1 LESVFTHVTRVRIPL
16 PLLVHIDSNFFLDT
30 LTLGETTLSQ
40 SESSHIT
47 KAFRAH
53 KGDTLTLCDGKGRF
67 ADAELA
73 DIAQEACKV
82 YIKSISEQEPRPQVH
97 LAIGCLSD
105 GGEEEIVFH
114 AAQMPLAAIHLLRTE
129 RSQEPRDSE
138 LGRLRRRMESKSLVA
153 LKQSR
158 KSWLTEIK
166 APVFLNDFLENF
178 KGNLIV
184 CDQVGN
190 SSLPAIS
197 YPLSLVIGPE
207 GGFSHNEL
215 EAMKNKNAAFLS
227 LGSTR
232 LRSIS
237 APIFALGKIV
247 L

>member
-1 LESVFTHVTRVRIPL
+1 M
-16 PLLVHIDSNFFLDT
+16 HIDSNFFLDN

-53 KGDTLTLCDGKGRF
+53 NGDSLTLCDGKGRF
-67 ADAELA
+67 ADAELV
-73 DIAQEACKV
+73 DIAQKTCKV
-82 YIKSISEQEPRPQVH
+82 YIKSISKQEPRPQVH
-97 LAIGCLSD
+97 LAVGCLSD

-114 AAQMPLAAIHLLRTE
+114 AAQMPLAAVHLLRTE

-166 APVFLNDFLENF
+166 APVFLNDFLESF

-184 CDQVGN
+184 CDQIGS
-190 SSLPAIS
+190 SSLSAIS
-197 YPLSLVIGPE
+197 YPLSIIIGPE

-215 EAMKNKNAAFLS
+215 EVMKNRNASFLS
-227 LGSTR
+227 LGPTR
-232 LRSIS
+232 LRAIS
-237 APIFALGKIV
+237 APIFALGKIAQ
-247 L
+247 

>member
-1 LESVFTHVTRVRIPL
+1 
-16 PLLVHIDSNFFLDT
+16 VHIDSNFFLDN

-53 KGDTLTLCDGKGRF
+53 NGDSLTLCDGKGRF
-67 ADAELA
+67 ADAELV
-73 DIAQEACKV
+73 DIAQKTCKV
-82 YIKSISEQEPRPQVH
+82 YIKSISKQEPRPQVH
-97 LAIGCLSD
+97 LAVGCLSD

-114 AAQMPLAAIHLLRTE
+114 AAQMPLAAVHLLRTE

-166 APVFLNDFLENF
+166 APVFLNDFLESF

-184 CDQVGN
+184 CDQIGS
-190 SSLPAIS
+190 SSLSAIS
-197 YPLSLVIGPE
+197 YPLSIIIGPE

-215 EAMKNKNAAFLS
+215 EVMKNRNASFLS
-227 LGSTR
+227 LGPTR
-232 LRSIS
+232 LRAIS
-237 APIFALGKIV
+237 APIFALGKIAQ
-247 L
+247 

>member
-1 LESVFTHVTRVRIPL
+1 M
-16 PLLVHIDSNFFLDT
+16 HIDSNFFLDN
-30 LTLGETTLSQ
+30 LTLGEATLSQ
-40 SESSHIT
+40 AESAHIIRS
-47 KAFRAH
+47 FRAL
-53 KGDTLTLCDGKGRF
+53 KGHTLTLCDGKGRF
-67 ADAELA
+67 ADAELVEM
-73 DIAQEACKV
+73 AQDACKV
-82 YIKSISEQEPRPQVH
+82 YIKSISKQEPRPQVH
-97 LAIGCLSD
+97 LAVGCLSN

-184 CDQVGN
+184 CDPIGN
-190 SSLPAIS
+190 SSLPAID

-215 EAMKNKNAAFLS
+215 EVMKNKNASFLS
-227 LGSTR
+227 LGPTR
-232 LRSIS
+232 LRTIS

>member
-1 LESVFTHVTRVRIPL
+1 MI
-16 PLLVHIDSNFFLDT
+16 
-30 LTLGETTLSQ
+30 GEATLSQ
-40 SESSHIT
+40 AESTHIT
-47 KAFRAH
+47 RSFRAL
-53 KGDTLTLCDGKGRF
+53 KGDSLTLCDGKGRF
-67 ADAELA
+67 ADAELG
-73 DIAQEACKV
+73 DVAQKTCKV
-82 YIKSISEQEPRPQVH
+82 YIKSISKQEPQPQVH

-105 GGEEEIVFH
+105 GGEEEITFH

-184 CDQVGN
+184 CDQIGN
-190 SSLPAIS
+190 SSLSAIN
-197 YPLSLVIGPE
+197 YPLSIVIGPE

-215 EAMKNKNAAFLS
+215 EVMKNKNATFLS
-227 LGSTR
+227 LGPTR
-232 LRSIS
+232 LRAIS
-237 APIFALGKIV
+237 APIFALGKIAQ
-247 L
+247 

>member
-1 LESVFTHVTRVRIPL
+1 MESVFTHVTRVRIPL
-16 PLLVHIDSNFFLDT
+16 PLLVHIDSNFFLDN

-53 KGDTLTLCDGKGRF
+53 NGDSLTLCDGKGRF
-67 ADAELA
+67 ADAELV
-73 DIAQEACKV
+73 DIAQKTCKV
-82 YIKSISEQEPRPQVH
+82 YIKSISKQEPRPQVH
-97 LAIGCLSD
+97 LAVGCLSD

-114 AAQMPLAAIHLLRTE
+114 AAQMPLAAVHLLRTE

-166 APVFLNDFLENF
+166 APVFLNDFLESF

-184 CDQVGN
+184 CDQIGS
-190 SSLPAIS
+190 SSLSAIS
-197 YPLSLVIGPE
+197 YPLSIIIGPE

-215 EAMKNKNAAFLS
+215 EVMKNRNASFLS
-227 LGSTR
+227 LGPTR
-232 LRSIS
+232 LRAIS
-237 APIFALGKIV
+237 APIFALGKIAQ
-247 L
+247 

>member
-1 LESVFTHVTRVRIPL
+1 M
-16 PLLVHIDSNFFLDT
+16 
-30 LTLGETTLSQ
+30 LGEATLSQ
-40 SESSHIT
+40 AESAHIIRS
-47 KAFRAH
+47 FRAK
-53 KGDTLTLCDGKGRF
+53 KGDSLTLCDGKGRF

-73 DIAQEACKV
+73 EVAQNACKV
-82 YIKSISEQEPRPQVH
+82 YIKSISKQEPEPQVH
-97 LAIGCLSD
+97 LAVGCLSD

-138 LGRLRRRMESKSLVA
+138 LSRLRRRMESKSLVA

-184 CDQVGN
+184 CDKIGN
-190 SSLPAIS
+190 STLSAIS
-197 YPLSLVIGPE
+197 YPLSIIIGPE
-207 GGFSHNEL
+207 GGFSHKEL
-215 EAMKNKNAAFLS
+215 EAMKNKNAHFLS
-227 LGSTR
+227 LGPTR

-237 APIFALGKIV
+237 APIFALGKIAQ
-247 L
+247 

>member
-1 LESVFTHVTRVRIPL
+1 
-16 PLLVHIDSNFFLDT
+16 VHIDSNFFLDN

-47 KAFRAH
+47 RAFRAH
-53 KGDTLTLCDGKGRF
+53 KGDSLTLCDGKGRF
-67 ADAELA
+67 ADAELV
-73 DIAQEACKV
+73 DVAQKTCKV
-82 YIKSISEQEPRPQVH
+82 YIKSISKQEPQPQVH

-184 CDQVGN
+184 CDPIGN
-190 SSLPAIS
+190 SSLTAID
-197 YPLSLVIGPE
+197 YPLSIVIGPE
-207 GGFSHNEL
+207 GGFSHTEL
-215 EAMKNKNAAFLS
+215 EVMKNKNAAFLS
-227 LGSTR
+227 LGPTR
-232 LRSIS
+232 LRTIS
-237 APIFALGKIV
+237 APIFALGKIA